1 MLSLRL
7 QAIANLIKND
17 DVVADI
23 GSDHGLL
30 VNYLAIK
37 GHRALY
43 ASENKKGPYNR
54 LKSELKAY
62 KSDIIE
68 IDLADGL
75 ENLPARINTV
85 VIAGMGGELIVSILQ
100 AYPAKLVNVQK
111 LILAPHCNA
120 KAVREV
126 LNALNYS
133 ISYEEIVVEKEVFY
147 EIIVAEQKAIATK
160 EVNPY
165 FGTYHLQAR
174 SENFIKMWT
183 SVYNQ
188 NKRIL
193 SNKKLPLSRKEELL
207 KEQELIEKVISEGE
221 KV

>member
-1 MLSLRL
+1 M
-7 QAIANLIKND
+7 
-17 DVVADI
+17 
-23 GSDHGLL
+23 
-30 VNYLAIK
+30 
-37 GHRALY
+37 
-43 ASENKKGPYNR
+43 
-54 LKSELKAY
+54 
-62 KSDIIE
+62 
-68 IDLADGL
+68 
-75 ENLPARINTV
+75 
-85 VIAGMGGELIVSILQ
+85 
-100 AYPAKLVNVQK
+100 
-111 LILAPHCNA
+111 
-120 KAVREV
+120 
-126 LNALNYS
+126 
-133 ISYEEIVVEKEVFY
+133 FY

>member
-1 MLSLRL
+1 MR
-7 QAIANLIKND
+7 AKIKK
-17 DVVADI
+17 I
-23 GSDHGLL
+23 
-30 VNYLAIK
+30 
-37 GHRALY
+37 
-43 ASENKKGPYNR
+43 YNR

-100 AYPAKLVNVQK
+100 AHPAKLVNVQK

-147 EIIVAEQKAIATK
+147 EIIVAEQK
-160 EVNPY
+160 
-165 FGTYHLQAR
+165 R
-174 SENFIKMWT
+174 
-183 SVYNQ
+183 
-188 NKRIL
+188 
-193 SNKKLPLSRKEELL
+193 
-207 KEQELIEKVISEGE
+207 
-221 KV
+221 